1 MLAFVQLNLMYFWSN
16 LSILDIL
23 KRWFTEFVMRK
34 FCSKSKQIYF
44 VHPRGSISIE
54 IKQSVVVGTILV
66 SLSHSPASASA
77 GANEASNWSER
88 VACASGAN

>member
-23 KRWFTEFVMRK
+23 KRWLKEFVMRK

-66 SLSHSPASASA
+66 MSFRSNHSCF
-77 GANEASNWSER
+77 ER
-88 VACASGAN
+88 KYYVK